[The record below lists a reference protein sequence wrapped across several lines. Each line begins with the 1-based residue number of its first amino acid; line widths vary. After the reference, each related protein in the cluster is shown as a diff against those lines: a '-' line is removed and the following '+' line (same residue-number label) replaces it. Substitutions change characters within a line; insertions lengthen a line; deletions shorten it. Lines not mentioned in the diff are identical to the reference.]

1 MDLDNDPTIPLLRA
15 TRAARAAPV
24 SPPPFKLS
32 APQEFAIYFFCVTR
46 LVRALLLVAWPA
58 LGLASFEI
66 PATGPAFMMA
76 SLLASRDLVLGA
88 LLWTADRGSRRE
100 TSRAL
105 LFNLLVDSMDTFI
118 LIFSAACDWHE
129 KRSPLAEIVTVAVL
143 AILEHLTLYSMSED
157 DCPDA
162 GGQHGGNVYV
172 AYGGAANYAYGL
184 QVSEDKQ
191 RRVDA
196 WLTELRAA
204 EDQMPPQQYRPA
216 STIVA
221 ESNVPRRAVHPAHEP
236 GPRVAVLGGR
246 GIDGGAVHARPL
258 APHRRP
264 RAQPPVQQLDVGD
277 PALDVPVLAPVP
289 PRELDPPVQDLPVV
303 AGAVDDEAEP
313 LLQDGLGQR
322 PVQAVGRLGGVLEGN
337 FIAREERGPDD
348 VVVQHHRA
356 GGVSQQLGHGGL
368 AGSRG
373 A

>member
-1 MDLDNDPTIPLLRA
+1 MDISNDPTIPLLRA
-15 TRAARAAPV
+15 TRAAPA

-32 APQEFAIYFFCVTR
+32 APQQFAIYLFCVTR
-46 LVRALLLVAWPA
+46 LLRALLLVAWPA

-105 LFNLLVDSMDTFI
+105 FFNLLVDSMDTFI
-118 LIFSAACDWHE
+118 LIFSAACDWHDN
-129 KRSPLAEIVTVAVL
+129 RSPLPEIVTVAVL

-157 DCPDA
+157 ECPDYQ
-162 GGQHGGNVYV
+162 GHGGNVYV

-236 GPRVAVLGGR
+236 RPRVTVLGGR
-246 GIDGGAVHARPL
+246 GINRRAVYARPL

-264 RAQPPVQQLDVGD
+264 RAQSTVQQLNVGD
-277 PALDVPVLAPVP
+277 PALDVPILAPVP
-289 PRELDPPVQDLPVV
+289 PRELDAPVQDLPVV
-303 AGAVDDEAEP
+303 AGAINDKAEP

-322 PVQAVGRLGGVLEGN
+322 PVQAVGRLGGVLEGDLV
-337 FIAREERGPDD
+337 A
-348 VVVQHHRA
+348 
-356 GGVSQQLGHGGL
+356 
-368 AGSRG
+368 
-373 A
+373 